1 MRTNYEKRNLFTII
15 KKAWIHNGESNIIF
29 DFNDLD
35 DAKDMLTNK
44 NYSFAKSILNNTD
57 ILNNDNIKSKTNCMF
72 IKDDNNIELKFNISN
87 KDTICSIIPLK
98 NVQFLDDTD
107 TITIKGNLN
116 ENKNDYILSA
126 ILPSKYNYNEIVI
139 SKHNQN

>member
-1 MRTNYEKRNLFTII
+1 MKREISLPLL
-15 KKAWIHNGESNIIF
+15 KKAWVHNGESNIIF

-35 DAKDMLTNK
+35 ETEKVLDKFNK

-87 KDTICSIIPLK
+87 KDTIYSVISLK

-139 SKHNQN
+139 SKHN

>member
-1 MRTNYEKRNLFTII
+1 MKREISLPLL

-139 SKHNQN
+139 SKHNKN

>member
-1 MRTNYEKRNLFTII
+1 MKREISLPLL
-15 KKAWIHNGESNIIF
+15 KKDWVHNGESNIIF

-35 DAKDMLTNK
+35 ETEKVLDKFNK
-44 NYSFAKSILNNTD
+44 NYSFAKSILNNTN

-72 IKDDNNIELKFNISN
+72 NKDDNNIELKFNISN
-87 KDTICSIIPLK
+87 KDTIYSIVPLK

-139 SKHNQN
+139 SKHN

>member
-1 MRTNYEKRNLFTII
+1 MNVTISLPLL
-15 KKAWIHNGESNIIF
+15 KKDWVHNGESNIIF

-35 DAKDMLTNK
+35 ETEKVLDKFNK
-44 NYSFAKSILNNTD
+44 NYSFAKSILNNTN

-87 KDTICSIIPLK
+87 KDTIYSIVPLK

-126 ILPSKYNYNEIVI
+126 ILPSKYNYNKIVI
-139 SKHNQN
+139 SKHN

>member
-1 MRTNYEKRNLFTII
+1 MKREISLQLL
-15 KKAWIHNGESNIIF
+15 KKDWVHNGESNIIF

-35 DAKDMLTNK
+35 ETEKVLDKFNK

-87 KDTICSIIPLK
+87 KDTIYSIVPLK

-139 SKHNQN
+139 SKHN

>member
-1 MRTNYEKRNLFTII
+1 MKREISLPLL
-15 KKAWIHNGESNIIF
+15 KKAWVHNGESNIIF

-35 DAKDMLTNK
+35 ETEKVLDKFNK

-87 KDTICSIIPLK
+87 KDTIYSIIPLK
-98 NVQFLDDTD
+98 NVQFLDATD

-139 SKHNQN
+139 SKHN

>member
-1 MRTNYEKRNLFTII
+1 MKREISLPLL
-15 KKAWIHNGESNIIF
+15 KKAWVHNGESNIIF

-35 DAKDMLTNK
+35 ETEKVLDKFNK

-72 IKDDNNIELKFNISN
+72 IRDDNNIELKFNISN
-87 KDTICSIIPLK
+87 KDTIYSIIPLK

-139 SKHNQN
+139 SKHN

>member
-1 MRTNYEKRNLFTII
+1 MKRKISLPLL
-15 KKAWIHNGESNIIF
+15 KKDWVHNGESNIIF

-35 DAKDMLTNK
+35 ETEKVLDKFNK

-87 KDTICSIIPLK
+87 KDTIYSIVPLK

-116 ENKNDYILSA
+116 ENKSDYILSA

-139 SKHNQN
+139 SKHN

>member
-1 MRTNYEKRNLFTII
+1 MKREISLPLL

-35 DAKDMLTNK
+35 ETEKVLNKFNK

-87 KDTICSIIPLK
+87 KDTIYSIIPLK

-116 ENKNDYILSA
+116 ENKNDYILSD

-139 SKHNQN
+139 SKHN

>member
-1 MRTNYEKRNLFTII
+1 MKREISLPLL
-15 KKAWIHNGESNIIF
+15 KKAWVHNGESNIIF

>member
-1 MRTNYEKRNLFTII
+1 MKREISLPLL
-15 KKAWIHNGESNIIF
+15 KKAWVHNGESNIIF

-35 DAKDMLTNK
+35 ETEKVLDKFNK

-87 KDTICSIIPLK
+87 KDTIYSIVPLK
-98 NVQFLDDTD
+98 NVQFIDNTD

-139 SKHNQN
+139 SKHD

>member
-1 MRTNYEKRNLFTII
+1 MKREISLPLL
-15 KKAWIHNGESNIIF
+15 KKDWVHNGESNIIF
-29 DFNDLD
+29 DFNDWDETEKVLN
-35 DAKDMLTNK
+35 KFNK

-87 KDTICSIIPLK
+87 KDTIYSIIPLK

-116 ENKNDYILSA
+116 ENKSDYILSA

-139 SKHNQN
+139 SKHN

>member
-1 MRTNYEKRNLFTII
+1 MKREISLPLL
-15 KKAWIHNGESNIIF
+15 KKAWVYNGESNIIF

>member
-1 MRTNYEKRNLFTII
+1 MKREISLPLF
-15 KKAWIHNGESNIIF
+15 KKAWVHNGESNIIF

-35 DAKDMLTNK
+35 ETEKVLDKFNK

-87 KDTICSIIPLK
+87 KDTIYSIIPLK

-116 ENKNDYILSA
+116 ENKSDYILSA

-139 SKHNQN
+139 SKHN

>member
-1 MRTNYEKRNLFTII
+1 MKREISLPLL
-15 KKAWIHNGESNIIF
+15 KKAWVHNGESNIIF

-35 DAKDMLTNK
+35 ETEKVLDKFNK

-87 KDTICSIIPLK
+87 KDTIYSIIPLK

-139 SKHNQN
+139 SKHN

>member
-1 MRTNYEKRNLFTII
+1 MKREISLPLL
-15 KKAWIHNGESNIIF
+15 KKDWVHSGESNIIF

-35 DAKDMLTNK
+35 ETEKVLDAKDMLTNK

-87 KDTICSIIPLK
+87 KDTIYSIIPLK

-139 SKHNQN
+139 SKHN

>member
-1 MRTNYEKRNLFTII
+1 MKREISLPLL
-15 KKAWIHNGESNIIF
+15 KKAWVHNGESNIIF

-35 DAKDMLTNK
+35 ETEKVLDKFNK

-87 KDTICSIIPLK
+87 KDTIYSIVPLK

-139 SKHNQN
+139 SKHN

>member
-1 MRTNYEKRNLFTII
+1 
-15 KKAWIHNGESNIIF
+15 
-29 DFNDLD
+29 
-35 DAKDMLTNK
+35 
-44 NYSFAKSILNNTD
+44 
-57 ILNNDNIKSKTNCMF
+57 MF

-87 KDTICSIIPLK
+87 KDTIYSIVPLK

-139 SKHNQN
+139 SKLKMLMEWSHHLDILC

>member
-1 MRTNYEKRNLFTII
+1 MNVTISLPLL
-15 KKAWIHNGESNIIF
+15 KKDWVHNGKSNIIF

-35 DAKDMLTNK
+35 ETEKVLDKFNK
-44 NYSFAKSILNNTD
+44 NYSFAKSILNNTN

-87 KDTICSIIPLK
+87 KDTIYSIVPLK

-139 SKHNQN
+139 SKHN

>member
-1 MRTNYEKRNLFTII
+1 MKREISLPLL
-15 KKAWIHNGESNIIF
+15 KKAWVHNGESNIIF
-29 DFNDLD
+29 DFNNLD
-35 DAKDMLTNK
+35 ETEKVLDKFNK

-87 KDTICSIIPLK
+87 KDTIYSIIPLK

-139 SKHNQN
+139 SKHN

>member
-1 MRTNYEKRNLFTII
+1 MNVTISLPLL
-15 KKAWIHNGESNIIF
+15 KKDWVHNGENNIIF

-35 DAKDMLTNK
+35 ETEKVLDKFNK

-87 KDTICSIIPLK
+87 KDTIYSIVPLK
-98 NVQFLDDTD
+98 NVQFIDNTD

-139 SKHNQN
+139 SKHN

>member
-1 MRTNYEKRNLFTII
+1 MNVTISLPLL
-15 KKAWIHNGESNIIF
+15 KKDWVHNGESNIIF

-35 DAKDMLTNK
+35 ETEKVLDKFNK
-44 NYSFAKSILNNTD
+44 NYSFAKSILNNTN

-87 KDTICSIIPLK
+87 KDTIYSIVPLK

-107 TITIKGNLN
+107 TITIKR
-116 ENKNDYILSA
+116 
-126 ILPSKYNYNEIVI
+126 
-139 SKHNQN
+139 

>member
-1 MRTNYEKRNLFTII
+1 MKREISLTLL
-15 KKAWIHNGESNIIF
+15 KKDWVHNGESNIIF

-35 DAKDMLTNK
+35 ETEKVLDKFNK
-44 NYSFAKSILNNTD
+44 NYSFAKSILNNTN

-72 IKDDNNIELKFNISN
+72 NKDDNNIELKFNISN
-87 KDTICSIIPLK
+87 KDKIYSIVPLK

-139 SKHNQN
+139 SKHN

>member
-1 MRTNYEKRNLFTII
+1 MKREISLPLL
-15 KKAWIHNGESNIIF
+15 KKAWVHNGENNIIF

-35 DAKDMLTNK
+35 ETEKVLDKFNK

-87 KDTICSIIPLK
+87 KDTIYSIIPLK

-139 SKHNQN
+139 SKHN

>member
-1 MRTNYEKRNLFTII
+1 MKREISLPLL

-139 SKHNQN
+139 SKHN

>member
-1 MRTNYEKRNLFTII
+1 MKREISLPLL
-15 KKAWIHNGESNIIF
+15 KKAWVHNGESNIIF

-35 DAKDMLTNK
+35 ETEKVLDKFNK
-44 NYSFAKSILNNTD
+44 NYSFAKSILNNTN
-57 ILNNDNIKSKTNCMF
+57 ILNDDNIKSKTNCMF

-87 KDTICSIIPLK
+87 KDTIYSIVPLK

-139 SKHNQN
+139 SKHN

>member
-1 MRTNYEKRNLFTII
+1 MKREISLPLL
-15 KKAWIHNGESNIIF
+15 KKAWVHNGESNIIF

-35 DAKDMLTNK
+35 ETEKVLDKFNK

-87 KDTICSIIPLK
+87 KNTIYSIIPLK

-139 SKHNQN
+139 SKHN